1 MLIIAKEPAANG
13 GYSPIQTWTGQ
24 TPPDTHYQIRDGL
37 DTSVFTEY
45 NGFVILTVIRGIVTA
60 MEPNTEAWEAWKET
74 LSPDPGPEPEPDPGQ
89 DMSAYAT
96 WDSLAAAWREGVNSV
111 E

>member
-13 GYSPIQTWTGQ
+13 GFPPLQPWAGQ
-24 TPPDTHYQIRDGL
+24 TPPETHYQIKEGL
-37 DTSVFTEY
+37 DTSVFADH
-45 NGFVILTVIRGIVTA
+45 NGFVTLTVIRGIVTS
-60 MEPNTEAWEAWKET
+60 MDPNTEAWEAWKET
-74 LSPDPGPEPEPDPGQ
+74 LPPDPDTDPDPGQ
-89 DMSAYAT
+89 DGSAYAT